1 MSAETVRI
9 LVESKNF
16 KQPPSKKK
24 KTYGSET
31 ETDTEK
37 RQKFQWTKEWLNTY

>member
-24 KTYGSET
+24 KTYGSKT

-37 RQKFQWTKEWLNTY
+37 RRKFQWTKEWLNTY